1 MPLFQVIK
9 QIRDIVASF
18 KKKIYTV
25 IFFDTFFEEKLIYR
39 NILDWNIEFS
49 IILYVDY
56 TFLFW
61 LEKKRT
67 V

>member
-9 QIRDIVASF
+9 KIRDIVASF

-25 IFFDTFFEEKLIYR
+25 IFFDTFFEEKSIYQ
-39 NILDWNIEFS
+39 NILDRNVEFS

-61 LEKKRT
+61 L
-67 V
+67 

>member
-9 QIRDIVASF
+9 KIRDIVASF

-25 IFFDTFFEEKLIYR
+25 IFFATFFEEKSIYR
-39 NILDWNIEFS
+39 NILDRNVEFS

-61 LEKKRT
+61 L
-67 V
+67 